1 MKKLW
6 SSDQYIQRL
15 YREYLEE
22 VTRIETGK
30 DQVTLGDLAAYLSN
44 EIPIDKKAFGFSCF
58 TRLREQYPQCN
69 SFVRKGGKVSRAAH
83 KFVHRARLNLLSCNY
98 NTYDNTK
105 SKECRRCHYENETQ
119 WHILQSCT
127 FGLPKKITERH
138 DAVLMKVKKLIEA
151 GSKKDWKLKIDQEI
165 PGFTRLRPDIY
176 MRSPDGK
183 EIIMADVACPYE
195 HGVEAMKRS
204 WDKKVQKY
212 SDGFSNLKAQGKKLT
227 VLPII
232 VGSLGSWWKPTTDSL
247 KKLGIEDAVIRKV
260 IPELCSTVLEY
271 SKNAYWNHIF
281 GDSYTEIPLKFG
293 DEKPKGNSWKKER
306 AKHAPTL
313 PGDVAGFEVN
323 MPKRPGSEWT
333 WIGLKTRL
341 INGMSNLKNQSKLI
355 DIVNFQEKS
364 Q

>member
-58 TRLREQYPQCN
+58 TRLREVCNSLWKIKSAPLHKVKIVEFDGELAISVQAIEKGNERIFTKENVKKLQQLLKGEVNDALSHRFTTEKVVKSEVVRVIQQYPQCN

-183 EIIMADVACPYE
+183 RNH
-195 HGVEAMKRS
+195 HGRCS
-204 WDKKVQKY
+204 
-212 SDGFSNLKAQGKKLT
+212 
-227 VLPII
+227 LPI
-232 VGSLGSWWKPTTDSL
+232 
-247 KKLGIEDAVIRKV
+247 
-260 IPELCSTVLEY
+260 
-271 SKNAYWNHIF
+271 
-281 GDSYTEIPLKFG
+281 
-293 DEKPKGNSWKKER
+293 
-306 AKHAPTL
+306 
-313 PGDVAGFEVN
+313 
-323 MPKRPGSEWT
+323 
-333 WIGLKTRL
+333 
-341 INGMSNLKNQSKLI
+341 
-355 DIVNFQEKS
+355 
-364 Q
+364 